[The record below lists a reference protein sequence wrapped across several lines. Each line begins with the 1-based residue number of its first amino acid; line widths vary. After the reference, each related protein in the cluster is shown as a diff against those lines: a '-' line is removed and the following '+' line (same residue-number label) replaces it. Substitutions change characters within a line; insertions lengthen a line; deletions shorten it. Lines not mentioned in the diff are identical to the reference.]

1 MKKVDLTEGNVLKV
15 IVNLALPLAASS
27 LLQFM
32 YNFIDMMW
40 VGGLGSDAVASIGSS
55 SFYIN
60 VGYAINAMVVVGAG
74 VVVSQAIGAK
84 DYDRANK
91 YINTAIVLNLVIGL
105 IYSLCISI
113 FSRDLIGFLG
123 INNPEVERDALSYLL
138 INGWGMVII
147 FFNSLCTRFFSS
159 FGNNKISLIINSVG
173 LIINII
179 LDPIFIYGL
188 DLGVNGAA
196 LATVLSNGVALI
208 MAIIY
213 SRGLYPLKPIKLFQF
228 SMIKDIAK
236 IGSPNAMQRIIFTM
250 INIFLAKIIAVYGAE
265 AIAAH
270 KIGLQVESITFV
282 IIGGFNGAIASYV
295 GQNYGGKKCER
306 ISEGYSVS
314 LKLGMGYA
322 SVVMALLLI
331 IPEQLAGIFVSDP
344 ATIKITADYLRIIGL
359 SQVFAAVEM
368 VTGGAFMGLSRT
380 KYSAAISVGL
390 TVIRLPIAMI
400 LVKFIGV
407 NGIWWSIAISSILKG
422 VVSYVIY
429 KYVLWKKVCKE
440 LKCAC

>member
-84 DYDRANK
+84 DYDRANR

-105 IYSLCISI
+105 IYSLCIAL
-113 FSRDLIGFLG
+113 FSRELIGFLG
-123 INNPEVERDALSYLL
+123 INNPIVEKDAITYLL

-159 FGNNKISLIINSVG
+159 FGNNKISLVINSTG

-188 DLGVNGAA
+188 DLGVNGAG
-196 LATVLSNGVALI
+196 LATVLSNGVALV
-208 MAIIY
+208 MAIVA
-213 SRGLYPLKPIKLFQF
+213 SKGLYPLKPIKLFTF
-228 SMIKDIAK
+228 GMIKDIIA
-236 IGSPNAMQRIIFTM
+236 IGSPNAAQRIIFTI
-250 INIFLAKIIAVYGAE
+250 INILLAKIIAIYGAE

-282 IIGGFNGAIASYV
+282 IIGGFNGAIASYI
-295 GQNYGGKKCER
+295 GQNYGAKKEDR
-306 ISEGYSVS
+306 IREGYNVA
-314 LKLGMGYA
+314 LKLGIIYA
-322 SVVMALLLI
+322 VFVTALLLI
-331 IPEQLAGIFVSDP
+331 IPSQLAGIFVKDP
-344 ATIKITADYLRIIGL
+344 ETIKITADYLRIIGL
-359 SQVFAAVEM
+359 SQVFASVEM
-368 VTGGAFMGLSRT
+368 VTNGTFMGLSRT
-380 KYSAAISVGL
+380 KYAAIISVGF
-390 TVIRLPIAMI
+390 TVLRLPMAMV
-400 LVKFIGV
+400 LVKYLGV
-407 NGIWWSIAISSILKG
+407 NGIWWSIAISSVIKG
-422 VVSYVIY
+422 VVSYLVY
-429 KYVLWKKVCKE
+429 RFMLWNKISKE
-440 LKCAC
+440 LREA